1 MEPTGAVGVGP
12 QELLAAICAPP
23 SAARLARDAAGSELS
38 AGAVRVSATAVRA
51 LPLPSDTGAWR
62 EGTDLAAGL
71 GLDEEGRRDEI
82 LHRFGEV
89 MVRAYGPADPDLLAW
104 WWPRATGRRAGGA
117 DGA

>member
-1 MEPTGAVGVGP
+1 MKPADFAAVAWRHLK
-12 QELLAAICAPP
+12 EDL
-23 SAARLARDAAGSELS
+23 AARLARDAAGSGLS

-89 MVRAYGPADPDLLAW
+89 MVRAYGPADPDLLAG

-117 DGA
+117 DGRIRDTG